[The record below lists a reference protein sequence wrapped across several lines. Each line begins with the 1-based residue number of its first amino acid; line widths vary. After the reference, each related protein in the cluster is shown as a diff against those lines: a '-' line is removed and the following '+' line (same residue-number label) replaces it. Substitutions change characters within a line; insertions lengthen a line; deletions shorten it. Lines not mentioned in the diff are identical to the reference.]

1 MPPKSTTPKA
11 DNPKVI
17 ERILGNYLKRM
28 LYAHS
33 KDLET
38 TIGDK
43 PAGTSHF
50 TFDHYDNYIATEG
63 KIKLTARFSPGAR
76 TEQALRML
84 WEAYVTNLREN
95 IDMQV
100 GDTFDRLR
108 EKLDEFDEACPAAFV
123 FRIWDKNHALVRD
136 NRSLSSAYDDGK
148 LRSHFATA
156 FAKFAASE
164 TLMAIIVQT
173 FDGFLRALALTLSAM
188 NWYAKSQVEPLF
200 WGFLIANGITQDHL
214 LEWRGN
220 MRPEPER
227 KPKAKK
233 TQDGALAAI
242 DSGAPAAEPASAP
255 AAEPASVPA
264 AAAEPTVDPT
274 PAPAPNPAPTTDPA
288 PNPAPAAVA
297 SDIDSI
303 LGPI

>member
-1 MPPKSTTPKA
+1 MPPKPTTPKA
-11 DNPKVI
+11 DNPKTI
-17 ERILGNYLKRM
+17 ERILGNYFKRM

-63 KIKLTARFSPGAR
+63 KIKLTARFSPGGR

-84 WEAYVTNLREN
+84 WEAYVANLREPA
-95 IDMQV
+95 IDMRPE
-100 GDTFDRLR
+100 DTFDRLR
-108 EKLDEFDEACPAAFV
+108 EKLDEFDDACPAAFV
-123 FRIWDKNHALVRD
+123 FKVWDKNHALVRD
-136 NRSLSSAYDDGK
+136 NKSLASAYDDGK
-148 LRSHFATA
+148 LRAHFATA

-173 FDGFLRALALTLSAM
+173 FDGFLRALAMNISAM

-200 WGFLIANGITQDHL
+200 WGFLIANGLTQDHI

-233 TQDGALAAI
+233 TAVDTSTPDATAPATPPSTPEATAPATDPLAA
-242 DSGAPAAEPASAP
+242 
-255 AAEPASVPA
+255 
-264 AAAEPTVDPT
+264 
-274 PAPAPNPAPTTDPA
+274 
-288 PNPAPAAVA
+288 A
-297 SDIDSI
+297 SDINSI
-303 LGPI
+303 LSAI